1 MKNLALNKMLKISAI
16 SVILGTSLYAAPT
29 AFSTFD
35 KNGDGVIN
43 EDEFYQTQAQNM
55 EQRASENRAMRNA
68 ENAPSFSDVDANG
81 DGQITEQEHQTFQ
94 YNRMK
99 TNRINNSYNKG
110 YKSGSFGNGRGNGG
124 GGGSGGGGGGR

>member
-1 MKNLALNKMLKISAI
+1 MKNLALNKMLKTSAI
-16 SVILGTSLYAAPT
+16 SVMLGVSLYAAPT
-29 AFSTFD
+29 SFSTFD
-35 KNGDGVIN
+35 KDGDGIIN

-55 EQRASENRAMRNA
+55 EQRANENRLMKNA
-68 ENAPSFSDVDANG
+68 ANAPSFSDVDANG

-110 YKSGSFGNGRGNGG
+110 YGGGYGRGNGNGG
-124 GGGSGGGGGGR
+124 GGGGGGGR